1 VSSQKNFRLP
11 TLASHGGV
19 SPDAVRRY
27 PVIVLKFGSS
37 VLCSELDLP
46 NTVEEIRRWIDS
58 GHRVV
63 AVVSAIGNTTDTLLS
78 LAKSF
83 GENIN
88 DHSVAALLAT
98 GEATSAALLSL
109 ALDRAGIGCA
119 ILDETRLGLR
129 THGAVLNSEPVEIN
143 AAEVHRVFEQT
154 PVIVAP
160 GFVGR
165 LPDGSLS
172 LLGRGGSD
180 LTAVFIAQ
188 KIEANRC
195 RLVKDVDG
203 IFEFDPA
210 TSEAEPRQ
218 FKTLTWQEAIEIG
231 GGIVQPK
238 AIDFAAQHLFP
249 VEVAALNSDLPTL
262 ICDRSK
268 SFYEAEAVAAEE
280 RIPYPFCPT
289 SEAEEEGTAGRL
301 A

>member
-1 VSSQKNFRLP
+1 M
-11 TLASHGGV
+11 
-19 SPDAVRRY
+19 RRY
-27 PVIVLKFGSS
+27 PIVVLKFGSS

-46 NTVEEIRRWIDS
+46 NSVEEIRRWIDS

-63 AVVSAIGNTTDTLLS
+63 AVVSAIGNTTDTLLT

-83 GENIN
+83 GEKIN
-88 DHSVAALLAT
+88 DHSVAALLST

-109 ALDRAGIGCA
+109 ALDRAGIGCT
-119 ILDETRLGLR
+119 ILDENRLGLR
-129 THGAVLNSEPVEIN
+129 THGAVLNSEPVEIY
-143 AAEVHRVFEQT
+143 AAEVHRVFEHT

-210 TSEAEPRQ
+210 TSEVAPRQ

-249 VEVAALNSDLPTL
+249 VEVAALNSDFPTL
-262 ICDRSK
+262 ICNRAK
-268 SFYEAEAVAAEE
+268 SFYGAAVVATDEG
-280 RIPYPFCPT
+280 IPYPFT
-289 SEAEEEGTAGRL
+289 AAKTDSEDEAAAGRL

>member
-1 VSSQKNFRLP
+1 M
-11 TLASHGGV
+11 
-19 SPDAVRRY
+19 RRY
-27 PVIVLKFGSS
+27 PIVVLKFGSS
-37 VLCSELDLP
+37 VLCSESDLP
-46 NTVEEIRRWIDS
+46 NAVEEIRGWIDS

-63 AVVSAIGNTTDTLLS
+63 AVVSAIGSTTDTLLNR
-78 LAKSF
+78 AKLF
-83 GENIN
+83 GENIS
-88 DHSVAALLAT
+88 DHSVAVLLAT

-109 ALDRAGIGCA
+109 ALDRAGIACT
-119 ILDETRLGLR
+119 ILDENRLGLR

-210 TSEAEPRQ
+210 TSEAAPRQ

-249 VEVAALNSDLPTL
+249 VEVAALNSDFPTL
-262 ICDRSK
+262 ICNRTK
-268 SFYEAEAVAAEE
+268 SFYEAETVPAEE
-280 RIPYPFCPT
+280 GIPYPFAAANAD
-289 SEAEEEGTAGRL
+289 SEDETAVGRL

>member
-1 VSSQKNFRLP
+1 M
-11 TLASHGGV
+11 
-19 SPDAVRRY
+19 RRY
-27 PVIVLKFGSS
+27 PIVVLKFGSS

-46 NTVEEIRRWIDS
+46 NVVEEIRRWTDA

-63 AVVSAIGNTTDTLLS
+63 AVVSAIGDTTDTLLT

-109 ALDRAGIGCA
+109 ALDRAGIACT
-119 ILDETRLGLR
+119 ILDENRLGLR

-154 PVIVAP
+154 LVIVAP
-160 GFVGR
+160 GFAGR

-210 TSEAEPRQ
+210 TSEAAPRQ

-249 VEVAALNSDLPTL
+249 VEVAALNADFPTL
-262 ICDRSK
+262 ICNHTK
-268 SFYEAEAVAAEE
+268 SFYEADVVAAEDG
-280 RIPYPFCPT
+280 IPYPFAAAK
-289 SEAEEEGTAGRL
+289 SENEDEASAGRL

>member
-1 VSSQKNFRLP
+1 M
-11 TLASHGGV
+11 
-19 SPDAVRRY
+19 RRY
-27 PVIVLKFGSS
+27 PIVVLKFGSS
-37 VLCSELDLP
+37 VLCNESDLP
-46 NTVEEIRRWIDS
+46 NAVEEIRRWTDS

-63 AVVSAIGNTTDTLLS
+63 AVVSAIGNTTDTLLNR
-78 LAKSF
+78 AKSF

-109 ALDRAGIGCA
+109 ALDRAGIACT
-119 ILDETRLGLR
+119 ILDENRLGLR

-188 KIEANRC
+188 KIAANRC

-210 TSEAEPRQ
+210 TSEVEPRQ

-249 VEVAALNSDLPTL
+249 VEVAALNSDIPTL
-262 ICDRSK
+262 ICNRTK
-268 SFYEAEAVAAEE
+268 SFYEAEVVAEGGG
-280 RIPYPFCPT
+280 IPHPFCAEST
-289 SEAEEEGTAGRL
+289 ESEEEAASGRL

>member
-1 VSSQKNFRLP
+1 M
-11 TLASHGGV
+11 
-19 SPDAVRRY
+19 RRY
-27 PVIVLKFGSS
+27 PIIVLKFGSS
-37 VLCSELDLP
+37 VLCSEADLP
-46 NTVEEIRRWIDS
+46 HAVEEIRRWIDS

-63 AVVSAIGNTTDTLLS
+63 AVVSAIGNTTDALLIR
-78 LAKSF
+78 AKSF

-109 ALDRAGIGCA
+109 ALDRAGISCA
-119 ILDETRLGLR
+119 ILDENRLGLR
-129 THGAVLNSEPVEIN
+129 TQGAVLNSEPVEIN
-143 AAEVHRVFEQT
+143 AAEVHRVFEHAS
-154 PVIVAP
+154 VVVAP

-165 LPDGSLS
+165 LPDGALS

-188 KIEANRC
+188 KLEANRC
-195 RLVKDVDG
+195 RLIKDVDG

-210 TSEAEPRQ
+210 SSEIEPRR
-218 FKTLTWQEAIEIG
+218 FKTLTWAEAIEVG

-249 VEVAALNSDLPTL
+249 VEVAALNSDFPTL
-262 ICDRSK
+262 ICNRAK
-268 SFYEAEAVAAEE
+268 SFYEAEVVEAQEG
-280 RIPYPFCPT
+280 IPYPFAPS
-289 SEAEEEGTAGRL
+289 SETEEEGTAGRL

>member
-1 VSSQKNFRLP
+1 M
-11 TLASHGGV
+11 
-19 SPDAVRRY
+19 RRY
-27 PVIVLKFGSS
+27 PIVVLKFGSS
-37 VLCSELDLP
+37 VLCSESDLP
-46 NTVEEIRRWIDS
+46 NAVEEIRRWTDS
-58 GHRVV
+58 SHRVV
-63 AVVSAIGNTTDTLLS
+63 AVVSAIGNTTDTLLNR
-78 LAKSF
+78 AKSF

-109 ALDRAGIGCA
+109 ALDRSGIRSA
-119 ILDETRLGLR
+119 ILDENRLGLR

-143 AAEVHRVFEQT
+143 VAEVHHVFEHT

-188 KIEANRC
+188 KLEANRC

-210 TSEAEPRQ
+210 TSEVQPRQ
-218 FKTLTWQEAIEIG
+218 FKTLTWHEAIEIG
-231 GGIVQPK
+231 SGIVQPK
-238 AIDFAAQHLFP
+238 AIGFAAQHLFP
-249 VEVAALNSDLPTL
+249 VEVAALNSDFPTL
-262 ICDRSK
+262 ICNHTK
-268 SFYEAEAVAAEE
+268 SFYEVEVATEE
-280 RIPYPFCPT
+280 GIPYPLCPAAKPED
-289 SEAEEEGTAGRL
+289 EAATGRL

>member
-1 VSSQKNFRLP
+1 M
-11 TLASHGGV
+11 
-19 SPDAVRRY
+19 RRY
-27 PVIVLKFGSS
+27 PIVVLKFGSS
-37 VLCSELDLP
+37 VLCSEADLP
-46 NTVEEIRRWIDS
+46 NAVEEIRRWIDS
-58 GHRVV
+58 SHRVV
-63 AVVSAIGNTTDTLLS
+63 AVVSALGSTTDTLL
-78 LAKSF
+78 ARARSF

-88 DHSVAALLAT
+88 DQSVAALLAT

-109 ALDRAGIGCA
+109 ALDRAGIACT
-119 ILDETRLGLR
+119 ILDENRLGLR
-129 THGAVLNSEPVEIN
+129 THGAVLNSEPVEIS
-143 AAEVHRVFEQT
+143 AAEVHRVFEHT
-154 PVIVAP
+154 PVVVAP

-210 TSEAEPRQ
+210 TSEVAPRQ

-249 VEVAALNSDLPTL
+249 VEVAALNSDFPTL
-262 ICDRSK
+262 ICNRTK
-268 SFYEAEAVAAEE
+268 SFHDAEVAESKE
-280 RIPYPFCPT
+280 SIPYPFSAACAE
-289 SEAEEEGTAGRL
+289 SEDEAASGRL

>member
-1 VSSQKNFRLP
+1 M
-11 TLASHGGV
+11 
-19 SPDAVRRY
+19 RRY
-27 PVIVLKFGSS
+27 PIVVLKFGSS

-46 NTVEEIRRWIDS
+46 NAVEEIRRWIDS

-63 AVVSAIGNTTDTLLS
+63 AVVSAIGNTTDTLLT

-83 GENIN
+83 GEKVN

-98 GEATSAALLSL
+98 GEASSAALLSL

-119 ILDETRLGLR
+119 ILDENRLGLR
-129 THGAVLNSEPVEIN
+129 THGAIQNSEPVEIN
-143 AAEVHRVFEQT
+143 AAEVHRVFEHT
-154 PVIVAP
+154 AVIVAP

-210 TSEAEPRQ
+210 TSEVAPRQ

-249 VEVAALNSDLPTL
+249 VEVAALNSDFPTL
-262 ICDRSK
+262 ICSRAK
-268 SFYEAEAVAAEE
+268 SFYDAEVIATEE
-280 RIPYPFCPT
+280 GIPYPFT
-289 SEAEEEGTAGRL
+289 AAKTDSEDEAAAGRL

>member
-1 VSSQKNFRLP
+1 M
-11 TLASHGGV
+11 
-19 SPDAVRRY
+19 RRH
-27 PVIVLKFGSS
+27 PIVVLKFGSS

-46 NTVEEIRRWIDS
+46 NVVGEIRRWTDS

-63 AVVSAIGNTTDTLLS
+63 AVVSAIGNTTETLLT

-83 GENIN
+83 GEKIN
-88 DHSVAALLAT
+88 DHSVAALLAI
-98 GEATSAALLSL
+98 GGATSAALLSL
-109 ALDRAGIGCA
+109 ALDRAGIACT
-119 ILDETRLGLR
+119 ILDENRLGLR
-129 THGAVLNSEPVEIN
+129 THGAVLNSEPVDIN
-143 AAEVHRVFEQT
+143 AAEAHRVFEQT

-165 LPDGSLS
+165 APDGSLS

-210 TSEAEPRQ
+210 TSEVAPRQ

-249 VEVAALNSDLPTL
+249 VEVAALN
-262 ICDRSK
+262 
-268 SFYEAEAVAAEE
+268 
-280 RIPYPFCPT
+280 
-289 SEAEEEGTAGRL
+289 
-301 A
+301 